1 MSRVVIELNE
11 GYKKA
16 ACAAH
21 SHWLIVYFTLPTF
34 ITFPTKLDSLRF
46 SFAASVNRIKITK
59 FKEATINK
67 CQYLRG
73 RHKPNSGLCT
83 IQPHCVQLILRLDH
97 SQPVIKKGRW
107 CGIIL

>member
-46 SFAASVNRIKITK
+46 SFAASVNIFHPLFIMLIFQQNYLNVQVARGIKQG
-59 FKEATINK
+59 A
-67 CQYLRG
+67 
-73 RHKPNSGLCT
+73 
-83 IQPHCVQLILRLDH
+83 
-97 SQPVIKKGRW
+97 
-107 CGIIL
+107 